1 MMNQPDFGTNVLL
14 FISGSTF
21 IGVVAHAVNTFPM
34 PKTAIGRWFLGVIQ
48 YAVGQRLQGQSTM
61 DGGGTLR
68 AALDS
73 VVERRAAKTAE
84 IIVKNEDLVKPEKLD
99 P

>member
-1 MMNQPDFGTNVLL
+1 MMNQSDIGTSVLL

-68 AALDS
+68 AALDTAI
-73 VVERRAAKTAE
+73 ERKTANKAD
-84 IIVKNEDLVKPEKLD
+84 IIVTYKDPIKPEKLD
-99 P
+99 L